1 MRLVG
6 KILVIILAV
15 IGGFVVVGTG
25 LSVVAALSARPQPL
39 PNRMVLSVYLSGGV
53 AEAPP
58 NDPIARF
65 TKRRQPVLSELVQV
79 LDRAGRDPRVT
90 ALVVHL
96 DAAPFGLATAQELR
110 EAVES
115 FRHTGKR
122 AVVFSEDLGGFGG
135 STVAVYLASAFQEV
149 WLQPSGEV
157 GLVGFM
163 AQSPFLKG
171 TFDMLGIEPQFGAR
185 FEYKSAIETFTRD
198 RFSNEARESLDAL
211 VSAWTSQVS
220 DGIAKSRNIPAD
232 KVRELIDKGPFS
244 ADDAKAENLVDK
256 LGYWDELQ
264 STLLTGGAK
273 IVDFAEYADREG
285 PLPEAVKVAL
295 IVGAGEVHSGGDD
308 DSIGGDVGMAAGRI
322 TQAFRDAVKDPQI
335 KAILFR
341 IDSPGGS
348 YTASD
353 AIWREVANA
362 RASGKPV
369 VVSMGDVAASGG
381 YDVALEADWI
391 VAQPGTITGSIGVFG
406 GKFVIA
412 DMWKKLGVTWDEVHR
427 GDNAGMWSANQPFDK
442 AGWDKL
448 NASLDRV
455 YEEFTTKAGKARKL
469 DAKAMDAVAR
479 GRIWAGDRA
488 REVGLVD
495 ETGGY
500 PEAFAAIRRLARL
513 PSQMPLRLVP
523 FPPVRTPLEQLMEIA
538 KRGELPSDAAA
549 AVAMEARIGR
559 ALEPFATLLTEG
571 DKTLLMP
578 PLETR

>member
-6 KILVIILAV
+6 KILVITLAV
-15 IGGFVVVGTG
+15 IGGFVVIGIA

-39 PNRMVLSVYLSGGV
+39 PDHMVLSLQLSNGV
-53 AEAPP
+53 AEASPTGP
-58 NDPIARF
+58 FARL
-65 TKRRQPVLSELVQV
+65 TERRQPVVSQLVQ
-79 LDRAGRDPRVT
+79 LLGRASRDPRIT

-96 DAAPFGLATAQELR
+96 DAAPFGMATAQELR
-110 EAVES
+110 EAIDS
-115 FRHTGKR
+115 FRASGKR
-122 AVVFSEDLGGFGG
+122 TVVFSEDLGGFGG
-135 STVAVYLASAFQEV
+135 STIAVYLASAFQEV

-171 TFDMLGIEPQFGAR
+171 TFDMLGIAPQFGAR
-185 FEYKSAIETFTRD
+185 WEYKSAIETFTHD
-198 RFSNEARESLDAL
+198 KFSKEARDSLDAL
-211 VSAWTSQVS
+211 VGAWTNQAAE
-220 DGIAKSRNIPAD
+220 GIAKSRSLTID
-232 KVRELIDKGPFS
+232 KVRELIDKGPLL
-244 ADDAKAENLVDK
+244 AEDAKAAGLVDR

-264 STLLTGGAK
+264 ATLLTDGAK
-273 IVDFAEYADREG
+273 IVDAEDYADRLG
-285 PLPEAVKVAL
+285 PQPEAVRVAL

-308 DSIGGDVGMAAGRI
+308 DSIGGSVGMAAGRI

-353 AIWREVANA
+353 AIWREVGNA
-362 RASGKPV
+362 RAAGKPV

-412 DMWKKLGVTWDEVHR
+412 DLWKKLGVSWDEVHR
-427 GDNAGMWSANQPFDK
+427 GDNAGMWSANQPFSKD
-442 AGWDKL
+442 GWDKL
-448 NASLDRV
+448 NATLDHV
-455 YEEFTTKAGKARKL
+455 YDDFTTKAAKARKL
-469 DAKAMDAVAR
+469 DAAAIDAVAR

-495 ETGGY
+495 ETGGF

-513 PSQMPLRLVP
+513 PSQMPLHLVP
-523 FPPVRTPLEQLMEIA
+523 FPRQRTPLEQLMEIA
-538 KRGELPSDAAA
+538 KRGELPADASAA
-549 AVAMEARIGR
+549 LAVQARMEEMLR
-559 ALEPFATLLTEG
+559 PFASLLSSG